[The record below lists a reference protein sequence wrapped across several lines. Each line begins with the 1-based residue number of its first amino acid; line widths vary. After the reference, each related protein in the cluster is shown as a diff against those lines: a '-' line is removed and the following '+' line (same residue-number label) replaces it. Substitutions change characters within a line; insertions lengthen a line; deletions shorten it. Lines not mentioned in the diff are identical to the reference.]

1 VHAHTLAGHIRRA
14 LPAAQGSDLLQGISQ
29 MPPPVA
35 ISHLCSPHRLERLRR
50 IAAWGTTF
58 PDRREPGTNQVQ
70 AGLGVGL
77 ISGAS
82 CNVPAACATAS
93 STAAPKIEWVQLLAQ
108 QLLITLW
115 RLHRCGTI
123 EAPHAQHEPS
133 MEHASQAGPEFA
145 ADSSALAGGSSLIMA
160 PKPALMEHPSDFP
173 LHPVRREAGLRAA
186 GALGPT
192 FTKASAKPATRLAP
206 QGVLHRL
213 GQSKPSEPGLP
224 FLAALIAHPNATA
237 KDGQVRSM
245 QLFHSHS
252 APGFTGFS

>member
-1 VHAHTLAGHIRRA
+1 MSGAECGNL
-14 LPAAQGSDLLQGISQ
+14 GSD
-29 MPPPVA
+29 
-35 ISHLCSPHRLERLRR
+35 RLR
-50 IAAWGTTF
+50 APGTTF

-237 KDGQVRSM
+237 KDGQVS
-245 QLFHSHS
+245 Q
-252 APGFTGFS
+252 

>member
-1 VHAHTLAGHIRRA
+1 MPGLRSEGTV
-14 LPAAQGSDLLQGISQ
+14 LL
-29 MPPPVA
+29 
-35 ISHLCSPHRLERLRR
+35 
-50 IAAWGTTF
+50 
-58 PDRREPGTNQVQ
+58 
-70 AGLGVGL
+70 
-77 ISGAS
+77 
-82 CNVPAACATAS
+82 
-93 STAAPKIEWVQLLAQ
+93 LLAQ

-123 EAPHAQHEPS
+123 DAPQAQQEPS
-133 MEHASQAGPEFA
+133 MEHASQPGPEA
-145 ADSSALAGGSSLIMA
+145 AAEPSALAGGPSQTMT
-160 PKPALMEHPSDFP
+160 PKPALMEHPGDLP

-237 KDGQVRSM
+237 KDGQARTACL

-252 APGFTGFS
+252 DAHTWRDMAWHDVA